1 MPRMPEQVTTSDGRV
16 VAERL
21 EVASTMWSR
30 FIGLMGR
37 KELPAGDALWL
48 APCSQVHTFFCRFPM
63 DVAFLDRE
71 GRILHIAAAMK
82 PWRVGRPVF
91 RAKAA
96 LELPGGTLA
105 AMGVVKGDTLARS
118 PAPAA
123 GGGESIRPGPEPP
136 ASAEAAP
143 R

>member
-1 MPRMPEQVTTSDGRV
+1 MAEQVTTSDGRV

-30 FIGLMGR
+30 FLGLMGR
-37 KELPAGDALWL
+37 RELPAGDALWL

-63 DVAFLDRE
+63 DVAFLDRD
-71 GRILHIAAAMK
+71 GRILHIAHAMK
-82 PWRVGRPVF
+82 PWRVGRLVL

-105 AMGVVKGDTLARS
+105 AMGVTKGERLVRS
-118 PAPAA
+118 TAPTADA
-123 GGGESIRPGPEPP
+123 GDPITPPP
-136 ASAEAAP
+136 ASAETAQ